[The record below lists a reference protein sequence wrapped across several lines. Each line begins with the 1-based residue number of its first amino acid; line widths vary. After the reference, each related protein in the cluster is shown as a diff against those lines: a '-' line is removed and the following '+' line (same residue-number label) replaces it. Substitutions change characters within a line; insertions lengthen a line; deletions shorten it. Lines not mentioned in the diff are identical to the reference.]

1 MAGLLLRKYLFRLIR
16 QTGAELLVLI
26 LGIRMSRLR
35 AIFALATIGM
45 EQEHRGNNQVSCGQL
60 RMDVDTNHGNQDE
73 GDCQLVECR

>member
-45 EQEHRGNNQVSCGQL
+45 EQEHRGNNQVACGQL
-60 RMDVDTNHGNQDE
+60 RMDVHTNHRNQDK
-73 GDCQLVECR
+73 GDVTLPNKI

>member
-60 RMDVDTNHGNQDE
+60 RMDVDTNHRNQDE
-73 GDCQLVECR
+73 DDSAR